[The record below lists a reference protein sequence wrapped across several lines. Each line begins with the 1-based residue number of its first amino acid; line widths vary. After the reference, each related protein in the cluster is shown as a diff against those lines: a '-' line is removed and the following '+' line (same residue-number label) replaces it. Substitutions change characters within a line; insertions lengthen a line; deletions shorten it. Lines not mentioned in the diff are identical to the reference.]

1 MKRLLVMCLS
11 VMLAASVIGCGSKE
25 EAAESTTTESEEAAS
40 AAKEEPQLI
49 AVQHILIAFDGS
61 LPGRTITRTKEEAK
75 ALAETVFEK
84 AKSGADFDV
93 LVKENTDDSY
103 PGIYKMA
110 NFSAQADMAQEVFP
124 RARMV
129 PAFGNVGFVLDVGE
143 IGLAEFDPQ
152 NSPYGWHVIKR
163 VE

>member
-1 MKRLLVMCLS
+1 MRLLVVCLS
-11 VMLAASVIGCGSKE
+11 VMLVAGVLGCGSKE
-25 EAAESTTTESEEAAS
+25 EATESTETAS
-40 AAKEEPQLI
+40 APKEEPQLI

-61 LPGRTITRTKEEAK
+61 LPGRTIGRTKEEAK
-75 ALAETVFEK
+75 VLAESVFEQ
-84 AKSGADFDV
+84 AKSGADYDT
-93 LVKENTDDSY
+93 LVKENTDDAY

-110 NFSAQADMAQEVFP
+110 NFNAQADMAQDVFP

-152 NSPYGWHVIKR
+152 SSPYGWHVIKR